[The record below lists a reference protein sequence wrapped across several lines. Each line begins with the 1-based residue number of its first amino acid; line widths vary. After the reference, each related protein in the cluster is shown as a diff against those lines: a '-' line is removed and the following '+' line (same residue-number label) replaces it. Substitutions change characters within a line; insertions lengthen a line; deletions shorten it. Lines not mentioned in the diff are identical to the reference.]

1 MNSVKIPTDQ
11 QLLSYTKVDRSK
23 IILDDEDLPIKFL
36 QLEEGSQI
44 GVKNIGKQ
52 IRWDYV
58 FYLEY
63 LGPIIIIPAFYFLG
77 KRDKYTLIQ
86 PVAAAMGVAH
96 YIKREL

>member
-1 MNSVKIPTDQ
+1 MNSVKIPTEQ

-36 QLEEGSQI
+36 QLEEGSEI
-44 GVKNIGKQ
+44 SVKNIGKQ

-63 LGPIIIIPAFYFLG
+63 LGPIIIIPVFYFLG

-86 PVAAAMGVAH
+86 PVAATMGVAH
-96 YIKREL
+96 YIKR